1 MKRTFLAAIMVFI
14 SLTLT
19 GCGHRD
25 GHRDGGG
32 RASDQI
38 VVSILS
44 DSAFD
49 GDIVRDSTTGLFTV
63 TQGMNPSVQSVFAGI
78 NPDSNAEYRAFL
90 DFPLTGAGGVPG
102 NAVIVSAIL
111 DIVIN
116 SISPQPLTG
125 TIPFRIELVSRQ
137 SPTLVETDFDRTLLP
152 ALVTAT
158 ITPPIS
164 QVDFGKHVSLDV
176 TSMMKEAQ
184 RLRLANFQV
193 RILEDLGA
201 VSPGLIEIT
210 DTTGPN
216 RGVLAP
222 LLQVTYL

>member
-14 SLTLT
+14 SLTLI

-25 GHRDGGG
+25 GHRDDGG
-32 RASDQI
+32 RVPAQN
-38 VVSILS
+38 VAQILS

-49 GDIVRDSTTGLFTV
+49 GYIVRDPLTSLFTV

-78 NPDSNAEYRAFL
+78 NPDTKAEYRAFL
-90 DFPLTGAGGVPG
+90 DFPLTGTGGVPG

-116 SISPQPLTG
+116 SISPQPLAG
-125 TIPFRIELVSRQ
+125 TIPIRIELVSFQ
-137 SPTLVETDFDRTLLP
+137 SPTLVETDFDRTLQP

-176 TSMMKEAQ
+176 TSMMQEAQ
-184 RLRLANFQV
+184 RLRLTNFQV
-193 RILEDLGA
+193 RILEDSGA

-216 RGVLAP
+216 RGLLAP
-222 LLQVTYL
+222 LLKVTYM